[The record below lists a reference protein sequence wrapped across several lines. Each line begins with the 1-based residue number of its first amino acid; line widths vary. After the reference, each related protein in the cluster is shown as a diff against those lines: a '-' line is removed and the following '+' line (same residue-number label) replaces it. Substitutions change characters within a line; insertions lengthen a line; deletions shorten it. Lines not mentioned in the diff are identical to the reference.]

1 MSKFVQLPPELHD
14 QKAFERFSAQ
24 RGHFDLDDARAMM
37 WMAQLAY
44 ESDAVDTIKQ
54 VATLW
59 QLERVQ
65 HLAALG
71 EQIDTRVII
80 AERAGCSFVA
90 FEGTDPAIAA
100 NLLTDANSV
109 LTDDDEHAGF
119 EAALMAVWPKLLQ
132 DLETRPKPLF
142 FAGHSLGA
150 ALVVLAAE
158 KANDAGI
165 VPAAIYS
172 FGMPRAGGANFA
184 ARYDGKLGDRT
195 FRLVHGN
202 DIVPC
207 VPDSIGPLVFRHV
220 GRMLKCPSDGKFDPA
235 MPLSTSDN
243 DDPRFAAGVRDNF
256 RNQLSAFLA
265 GRFFSPQGPG
275 ALGRMFAFLPF
286 AIRDH
291 LPDRYLSALSP

>member
-1 MSKFVQLPPELHD
+1 MSKFVELPPHD
-14 QKAFERFSAQ
+14 YNKAAFDKFRPQ
-24 RGHFDLDDARAMM
+24 RGAFSLDDALPMM

-44 ESDAVDTIKQ
+44 ESDAVKTIKQ
-54 VATLW
+54 VAALW

-71 EQIDTRVII
+71 KKIDTRVVI
-80 AERAGCSFVA
+80 AERAGCTFVA

-100 NLLTDANSV
+100 NVLTDANAM

-119 EAALMAVWPKLLQ
+119 EAALMAVWPKVLQ
-132 DLETRPKPLF
+132 DLGTRPKPLF
-142 FAGHSLGA
+142 VTGHSLGA
-150 ALVVLAAE
+150 ALAVLAAE

-165 VPAAIYS
+165 VPAAVYT
-172 FGMPRAGGANFA
+172 FGMPRAGGDRFA
-184 ARYDGKLGDRT
+184 RRYIGKLGDRT

-220 GRMLKCPSDGKFDPA
+220 GRMLKCPSGGKFDPA
-235 MPLSTSDN
+235 MPLSNTEN
-243 DDPRFAAGVRDNF
+243 DDPRFAPGARDSF
-256 RNQLSAFLA
+256 RNQLSAFLG
-265 GRFFSPQGPG
+265 GRFLSPQGPG
-275 ALGRMFAFLPF
+275 ALGRMFAFLPL

-291 LPDRYLSALSP
+291 LPDRYLSALTT